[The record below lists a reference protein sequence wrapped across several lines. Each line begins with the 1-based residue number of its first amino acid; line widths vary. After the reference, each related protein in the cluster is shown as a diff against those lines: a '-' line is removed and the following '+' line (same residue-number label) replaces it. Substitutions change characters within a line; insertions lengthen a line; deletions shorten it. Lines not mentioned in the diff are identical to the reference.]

1 MGRFLEGSTKP
12 NTLNQSLV
20 PSPES
25 SPSRVGVRIA
35 FALSV
40 ALAALFVLAAQA
52 SANFTDPAAGS
63 KLQSPPTDFAGDA
76 DSDFFTYDS
85 SILLR
90 LERTGSSPGPV
101 GTATGPLNPAGQF
114 DVPASDFGPP
124 LADGKYRVEAI
135 QRDLSAPVDPDDLA
149 HNRWFSN
156 FWVDSLPPDTRIDSP
171 VPAPSTNLPS
181 LTFTFHAEDV
191 NPQDSSGT
199 SLECRVD
206 AGLWQ
211 SCNLPA
217 SDPASP
223 QRPGQFTATGM
234 AEGSHTFEVRA
245 IDGAGN
251 VDPTP
256 ATSTWI
262 VDQTDPTISISKPAM
277 RERFVLDQNVDAI
290 FSCDDPLAGGPPPV
304 ASGIKTCS
312 APNKVPTG
320 QLGNFRYTVN
330 AEDFAG
336 NTFSFTHSY
345 AVDPPRYADV
355 INAGN
360 PIAYYRMNEALGS
373 DPMLDRSGNG
383 NDGEYKNGIALK
395 RPPAPSCHVRPHPPY
410 TCDLTSDP
418 QDFAAWF
425 PARDGYGFTNN
436 IAAPQNAYTL
446 EAWIKRADHG
456 DGSVVGHGGG
466 GQLFVKDGRLALR
479 QVQDTVQS
487 SGPVLT
493 PGQWFHVAATWNGSV
508 TRLYVNGSQV
518 ASSNSAN
525 KPPSGISTFYVGYGD
540 QAPWFHGS
548 LDEAAYYGQA
558 LSGSAIRKRWVVG
571 TAKDVPSPVGGPPIQ
586 RPEAHID
593 TPANGGLYAPTKVPD
608 LDFYCSDLDGPA
620 TVASCT
626 ASVDGNPALDG
637 SALPDT
643 PGPHTVVVTAVDTD
657 GLTRSHTHSYTVK
670 TFAEIFNSDSP
681 IAYYRLGDATG
692 DPMKDSGPQGR
703 DGIYKNDQESGPVGI
718 SGDGDH
724 ARRFFGAGGYGYVN
738 DIAAPRFQSTLEA
751 WVNPDDHRDQSVLGH
766 GDAGEIYIEGG
777 LFKFRHMGTTVSA
790 DVGPAPGR
798 FTQIVAV
805 WDGVTISL
813 FVDGELRG
821 QTEAT
826 KRPSS
831 ISTFYVGYGEIKP
844 WFKGSIDEVAYYDRA
859 LTPGRVLEHFLA
871 DPPPEGDDPVSSEDP
886 SAGGSSGGEPSGGP
900 VGPPADPGSFKYQP
914 GSSPVVAAPDKA
926 TKSKRAA
933 ARKAKVRKA
942 KVRRAKVRKAKVR
955 KCRALNGK
963 KARRACLRRI

>member
-12 NTLNQSLV
+12 NTLNQRLV

-25 SPSRVGVRIA
+25 RTGRPAVALICALAVAVAGL
-35 FALSV
+35 FAL
-40 ALAALFVLAAQA
+40 APQA
-52 SANFTDPAAGS
+52 SAAFADPVDGS
-63 KLQSPPTDFAGDA
+63 ASQLPPTDFRGATDPA
-76 DSDFFTYDS
+76 LITYDS
-85 SILLR
+85 SVLLR
-90 LERTGSSPGPV
+90 LNRIGSSPGPV
-101 GTATGPLNPAGQF
+101 GSSTGAIVADEFGI
-114 DVPASDFGPP
+114 PASDFGPP
-124 LADGKYRVEAI
+124 LADGKYRAEAI
-135 QRDLSAPVDPDDLA
+135 QRDLSAPVDPDDPA
-149 HNRWFSN
+149 HNRWFST
-156 FWVDSLPPDTRIDSP
+156 FWVDSVPPDTRIDSP
-171 VPAPSTNLPS
+171 VPAFPTNLTTY
-181 LTFTFHAEDV
+181 TFTFHAEDV
-191 NPQDSSGT
+191 NPQDSPGT
-199 SLECRVD
+199 GLECRVD
-206 AGLWQ
+206 GGIWQ
-211 SCNLPA
+211 FCNLPA
-217 SDPASP
+217 SSPDSP
-223 QRPGQFTATGM
+223 QRPGVFTATGM
-234 AEGSHTFEVRA
+234 VEGSHTFEVRA
-245 IDGAGN
+245 LDRAGN
-251 VDPTP
+251 VDATP
-256 ATSTWI
+256 AVSTWI
-262 VDQTDPTISISKPAM
+262 VDQTDPTISINKPAM
-277 RERFVLDQNVDAI
+277 RERFVLDQNVNAL
-290 FSCDDPLAGGPPPV
+290 FSCDDPVAGVPPV

-312 APNKVPTG
+312 GPNKVNTS

-330 AEDFAG
+330 AEDHAG

-355 INAGN
+355 INANN

-373 DPMLDRSGNG
+373 DPMIDRSGNG
-383 NDGEYKNGIALK
+383 HDGEYKNGIALR
-395 RPPAPSCHVRPHPPY
+395 RPPAPSCHVRPHAPY

-418 QDFAAWF
+418 QDWAAWF
-425 PARDGYGFTNN
+425 PARDGYGFTNG
-436 IAAPQNAYTL
+436 ITAPKTAYTL
-446 EAWIKRADHG
+446 EAWIKRADDG

-479 QVQDTVQS
+479 QTQDTVQS

-493 PGQWFHVAATWNGSV
+493 PGTWFHVAATWNGST

-518 ASSNSAN
+518 ASSNTAN

-548 LDEAAYYGQA
+548 LDEAAYYGRA
-558 LSGSAIRKRWVVG
+558 LSGSAVRKRWVVG
-571 TAKDVPSPVGGPPIQ
+571 TAKDVPSPAGGPPIQ

-593 TPANGGLYAPTKVPD
+593 SPANGGLYAPTKVPA

-626 ASVDGNPALDG
+626 ATVDGNPAADG
-637 SALPDT
+637 SALPDS
-643 PGPHTVVVTAVDTD
+643 PGAHTVVVTAVDVD
-657 GLTRSHTHSYTVK
+657 GLTRSHTHSYTVR
-670 TFAEIFNSDSP
+670 TFAEIFNADSP

-692 DPMKDSGPQGR
+692 DPMNDSGPGGR

-751 WVNPDDHRDQSVLGH
+751 WVNPDDGRDQSVLGQ

-798 FTQIVAV
+798 FTQVVAV

-813 FVDGELRG
+813 YVDGELHG
-821 QTEAT
+821 QIEAT

-871 DPPPEGDDPVSSEDP
+871 DPPPEGDEPVSSTESP
-886 SAGGSSGGEPSGGP
+886 GGP
-900 VGPPADPGSFKYQP
+900 GTVTVDPVGDPGSFKYEQG
-914 GSSPVVAAPDKA
+914 GSPAVTQPDKA
-926 TKSKRAA
+926 SRSDRAKA
-933 ARKAKVRKA
+933 RRAKIRKAKVRKA
-942 KVRRAKVRKAKVR
+942 KVRRAKVR

>member
-1 MGRFLEGSTKP
+1 MGRVLAVSTKP
-12 NTLNQSLV
+12 NTLNPSLV
-20 PSPES
+20 SSPES
-25 SPSRVGVRIA
+25 SPGRAGVKLA
-35 FALSV
+35 AALLLAV
-40 ALAALFVLAAQA
+40 AMTLALAAGA
-52 SANFTDPAAGS
+52 SANFTEPA
-63 KLQSPPTDFAGDA
+63 DGDA
-76 DSDFFTYDS
+76 FQAPPSDYRGEVNPDLFTYDS
-85 SILLR
+85 SVLLR
-90 LERTGSSPGPV
+90 ITRTGSSPGLV
-101 GTATGPLNPAGQF
+101 ATATGPVTVDEFDLPA
-114 DVPASDFGPP
+114 AAFGPP
-124 LADGKYRVEAI
+124 LGDGKYRVEAI
-135 QRDLSAPVDPDDLA
+135 QRDLSAPADPNDPA

-156 FWVDSLPPDTRIDSP
+156 FWVDSVPPDTRIDSP

-191 NPQDSSGT
+191 TPQDSPGT

-206 AGLWQ
+206 AGPWQ

-245 IDGAGN
+245 LDRSGN

-256 ATSTWI
+256 AVSTWI

-277 RERFVLDQNVDAI
+277 RERFVLDQNVNAV
-290 FSCDDPLAGGPPPV
+290 FSCDDPLAGAPPV

-312 APNKVPTG
+312 GPSKVDTSR
-320 QLGNFRYTVN
+320 LGNFRYTVN
-330 AEDFAG
+330 AEDHAG

-360 PIAYYRMNEALGS
+360 PIAYYRMGEQLGS
-373 DPMLDRSGNG
+373 DPMLDSSGNG
-383 NDGEYKNGIALK
+383 NDGEYKNGIALR
-395 RPPAPSCHVRPHPPY
+395 RPPAVACHVRPHPPY

-425 PARDGYGFTNN
+425 PARDGYGFTND
-436 IAAPQNAYTL
+436 ITAPQSAYTL

-466 GQLFVKDGRLALR
+466 GQLFIKNDRLALR

-493 PGQWFHVAATWNGSV
+493 PGEWFHVAATWNGTR
-508 TRLYVNGSQV
+508 TRLFVNGNQV

-525 KPPSGISTFYVGYGD
+525 KAPSGISTFYVGYGD

-548 LDEAAYYGQA
+548 LDEAAYYGSA
-558 LSGSAIRKRWVVG
+558 LSSSAIRKRWVVG
-571 TAKDVPSPVGGPPIQ
+571 TAKDVPSPAGGPPIQ

-593 TPANGGLYAPTKVPD
+593 TPANRGLYAPTKVPD

-626 ASVDGNPALDG
+626 ATVDGNPALDG
-637 SALPDT
+637 SPLPDS
-643 PGPHTVVVTAVDTD
+643 PGGHTVIVTAVDID
-657 GLTRSHTHSYTVK
+657 GLTRSHTHTYTVK

-692 DPMKDSGPQGR
+692 DPMKDSGPGGR

-777 LFKFRHMGTTVSA
+777 LFKFRHMGTTVAA
-790 DVGPAPGR
+790 DTGPAPGR
-798 FTQIVAV
+798 FTQVVAV

-813 FVDGELRG
+813 YVDGELRG

-871 DPPPEGDDPVSSEDP
+871 DPPPEGDDPVSSGESP
-886 SAGGSSGGEPSGGP
+886 GEPQQVTADP
-900 VGPPADPGSFKYQP
+900 VGDPGSFKYEQS
-914 GSSPVVAAPDKA
+914 GSSAGS
-926 TKSKRAA
+926 KS
-933 ARKAKVRKA
+933 
-942 KVRRAKVRKAKVR
+942 
-955 KCRALNGK
+955 
-963 KARRACLRRI
+963 